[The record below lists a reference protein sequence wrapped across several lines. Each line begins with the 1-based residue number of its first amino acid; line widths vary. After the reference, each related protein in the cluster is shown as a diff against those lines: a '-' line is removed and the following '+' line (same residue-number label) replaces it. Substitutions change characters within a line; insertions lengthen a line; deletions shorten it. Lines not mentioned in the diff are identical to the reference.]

1 MTVRQLLRKYGAKFT
16 NELKKEIQVKNLVA
30 SGRSLKSIKFNTQ
43 KLSLNI
49 IFDESIHIQSE
60 GIKSK
65 RIPSSTEIL
74 RWMRDKNVAPIES
87 SSRKVGLLSGRSKF
101 AKRTDRNMKA
111 SAFAIARSIARKGTI
126 KRFGYTGSGV
136 TDVLLPDST
145 IGKKFMK
152 DLGLIAERDLDKI
165 FTINTNQKIEKELWH

>member
-1 MTVRQLLRKYGAKFT
+1 MTVRQLLRSYGAKFT
-16 NELKKEIQVKNLVA
+16 NELKKEIQSKNLVA

-43 KLSLNI
+43 KLKLNI
-49 IFDESIHIQSE
+49 EFDESIHIQSE

-74 RWMRDKNVAPIES
+74 RWMRDKNVAPMES
-87 SSRKVGLLSGRSKF
+87 SSRKAGLLAGRSKF

-111 SAFAIARSIARKGTI
+111 SAFAIAKSIARKGTI

-152 DLGLIAERDLDKI
+152 DLGSIVERDLDNI
-165 FTINTNQKIEKELWH
+165 FTINTIPNPKELWH